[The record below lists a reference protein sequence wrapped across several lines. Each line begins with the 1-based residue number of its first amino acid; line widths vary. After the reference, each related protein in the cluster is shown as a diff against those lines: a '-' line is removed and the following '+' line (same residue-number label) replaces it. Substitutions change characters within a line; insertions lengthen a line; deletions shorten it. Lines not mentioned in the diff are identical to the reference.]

1 MFATKTKND
10 QRTPQRISLFD
21 ITSSQTLSTQS
32 CGCKRQTLMV
42 HKKLRFQANREIL
55 AVFYSEKY
63 GDLVK
68 LIKFW
73 GVIGILS

>member
-10 QRTPQRISLFD
+10 QRMPQRISLFD
-21 ITSSQTLSTQS
+21 ITSTQL
-32 CGCKRQTLMV
+32 CGCKRQTLTV